1 MRQAVPQRSS
11 TTTAPLRRDSPR
23 IRKAIRVL
31 AAELRVHHRDTADHS
46 HRLAGLSRRV
56 GEHMGLDPLRATE
69 VELVAVLHDVGKLA
83 IDPRILDHDGPLD
96 DLQRHVLRR
105 HTIQGEDILCMT
117 AGLEHLGPL
126 VRATHE
132 WWNGEGY
139 PDGLRGEEIPLE
151 ARVVGCADAYDA
163 MTNERAY
170 RAAFA
175 PQEACRRIERDAGRQ
190 FDPIV
195 AAALLDVVAG

>member
-1 MRQAVPQRSS
+1 MRHAVPQRTS
-11 TTTAPLRRDSPR
+11 TTATLRRDSPR
-23 IRKAIRVL
+23 IRDAIRVL
-31 AAELRVHHRDTADHS
+31 AAELRVHHRPTADHS
-46 HRLAGLSRRV
+46 HRLASLARRV
-56 GEHMGLDPLRATE
+56 AEHIDLDPLSCTE

-83 IDPRILDHDGPLD
+83 VDPRILDHDGPLD

-132 WWNGEGY
+132 WWDGGGY
-139 PDGLRGEEIPLE
+139 PDGLAGQDIPLE
-151 ARVVGCADAYDA
+151 ARIVGCVDAFDA

-170 RAAFA
+170 RPAFPPA
-175 PQEACRRIERDAGRQ
+175 EACRRIERDAGRQ

-195 AAALLDVVAG
+195 AAALLEIVA